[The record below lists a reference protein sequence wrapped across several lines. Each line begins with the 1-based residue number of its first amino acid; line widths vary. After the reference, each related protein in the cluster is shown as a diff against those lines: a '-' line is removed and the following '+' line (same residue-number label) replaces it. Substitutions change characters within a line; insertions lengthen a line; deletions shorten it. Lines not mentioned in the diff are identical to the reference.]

1 MPRPAPTFQPA
12 APGPAAP
19 ATPLPAPAPAA
30 PSAAASAAASA
41 DWRGSLAAWLQSHR
55 NYPDEARRRGDEG
68 RAVVRFTVNR
78 DGRVL
83 DVSLVSSSGS
93 TTLDDAALTMFRA
106 RLPAFPAG
114 MAQDQITVTV
124 PIRFTL
130 ER

>member
-1 MPRPAPTFQPA
+1 V
-12 APGPAAP
+12 
-19 ATPLPAPAPAA
+19 
-30 PSAAASAAASA
+30 AAAGA

-55 NYPDEARRRGDEG
+55 TYPEEARRMSQEG
-68 RAVVRFTVNR
+68 RAVVRFTAGR

-83 DVSLVSSSGS
+83 EFALVSSSGS
-93 TTLDDAALTMFRA
+93 AALDEAAQAMFRGA

-114 MAQDQITVTV
+114 MAQDRITVTV